1 MYIDCV
7 TNSGKPYL
15 RVAESYSV
23 VVDGVRKNRKRTVR
37 NIGPL
42 SRYDDGEPA
51 FLKRLKRSFLDG
63 SPMIDNL
70 SDLATGERS
79 SEEMPTS

>member
-15 RVAESYSV
+15 RVVESYSV
-23 VVDGVRKNRKRTVR
+23 TVDGVRKNRKRTVR

-42 SRYDDGEPA
+42 
-51 FLKRLKRSFLDG
+51 
-63 SPMIDNL
+63 
-70 SDLATGERS
+70 
-79 SEEMPTS
+79 